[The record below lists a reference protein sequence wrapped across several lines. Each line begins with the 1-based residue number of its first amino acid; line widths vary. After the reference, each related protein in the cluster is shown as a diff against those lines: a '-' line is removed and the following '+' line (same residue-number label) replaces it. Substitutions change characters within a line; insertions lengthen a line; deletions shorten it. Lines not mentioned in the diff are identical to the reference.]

1 MPLDDRTKA
10 LIAVGASL
18 TANCQ
23 SCLHSTVA
31 LALEAGAGPQ
41 DVAEAIEV
49 AKLVRR
55 CASSSMEKFVASLR
69 QEVPLPAT
77 ASGKECGCH

>member
-10 LIAVGASL
+10 LIAVGASI

-23 SCLHSTVA
+23 SCLHSTVCI
-31 LALEAGAGPQ
+31 ALETGVDAQ
-41 DVAEAIEV
+41 DIAEAIEV

-55 CASSSMEKFVASLR
+55 CATTSMEKFLTGLR
-69 QEVPLPAT
+69 QEVPVAANSSAT
-77 ASGKECGCH
+77 ECGCQ

>member
-10 LIAVGASL
+10 LIAVGAAI

-23 SCLHSTVA
+23 SCLHSTVSM
-31 LALEAGAGPQ
+31 ALESGAEAK
-41 DVAEAIEV
+41 DIAAAIEV

-55 CASSSMEKFVASLR
+55 CASVNMEKFLAGLR
-69 QEVPLPAT
+69 QDVPLVAH
-77 ASGKECGCH
+77 ASSPECGCH

>member
-10 LIAVGASL
+10 LIAVGASI

-23 SCLHSTVA
+23 SCLHSTVS
-31 LALEAGAGPQ
+31 LALETGAEAQ
-41 DVAEAIEV
+41 DIAEAIEV

-55 CASSSMEKFVASLR
+55 CASTSMERFVASLR
-69 QEVPLPAT
+69 PEIPLPAN
-77 ASGKECGCH
+77 ASSKECGCQ

>member
-10 LIAVGASL
+10 LIAVGASI

-31 LALEAGAGPQ
+31 LALEAGAEAQ
-41 DVAEAIEV
+41 DIAEAIEL

-55 CASSSMEKFVASLR
+55 CASTSMEKFVASLR
-69 QEVPLPAT
+69 REVSLPAN
-77 ASGKECGCH
+77 ASDKECGCQ

>member
-10 LIAVGASL
+10 LIAVGASI

-31 LALEAGAGPQ
+31 LALEAGAVVQ
-41 DVAEAIEV
+41 DIAEAIEV

-55 CASSSMEKFVASLR
+55 CASTSMEKFVAGLR
-69 QEVPLPAT
+69 QEVSLPST
-77 ASGKECGCH
+77 ASSKECGCH